1 MIIEKIAKCP
11 DESCGWLQLRILPE
25 KFYLYNSDIIFLVDI
40 EPANLTIEETLY
52 YNEMAKTYKELE
64 RKIGW

>member
-11 DESCGWLQLRILPE
+11 DESCGWLQLRSLPE
-25 KFYLYNSDIIFLVDI
+25 KFYLFNSGIIFLFVI

-52 YNEMAKTYKELE
+52 L
-64 RKIGW
+64 